1 MKGDA
6 CKFLFASVLIEP
18 GGARASVRCTAP
30 STVALYDLQTLTLL
44 GKIDAG
50 WRSTR
55 TRVITA
61 KPQSTD
67 RSRGSKGALS
77 KDR

>member
-1 MKGDA
+1 
-6 CKFLFASVLIEP
+6 
-18 GGARASVRCTAP
+18 
-30 STVALYDLQTLTLL
+30 LQTLTLL